1 MKVYFCGSQSCG
13 KTTLA
18 RYVSKQYKL
27 QFLPEVARQVLSER
41 ELDFASL
48 RTDLD
53 VVDDY
58 QSTIFFRQIEA
69 ENKHKDFVSDRSF
82 DNLAY
87 VANHSRI
94 LSKLIHSPE
103 LKIYI
108 DKLKQS
114 DVRIFFVRP
123 NKATLKQDGVRE
135 NLIWEGVI
143 AIDAMVKFLL
153 EMFDLKYF
161 EINTDN
167 MQERIKLID
176 SILGI
181 K

>member
-1 MKVYFCGSQSCG
+1 MKVYFAGSASVG

-18 RYVSKQYKL
+18 RYVSNKYKL
-27 QFLPEVARQVLSER
+27 PLLPEVARQILSER
-41 ELDFASL
+41 ELDFSSL
-48 RTDLD
+48 RTNLD

-58 QSTIFFRQIEA
+58 QKSIFYRQFEIEKGI
-69 ENKHKDFVSDRSF
+69 ENFVSDRSF

-94 LSKLIHSPE
+94 LSNLIFVPE
-103 LKIYI
+103 LKEYI
-108 DKLKQS
+108 EKLKQP

-123 NKATLKQDGVRE
+123 SKSTLKQDGVRE
-135 NLIWEGVI
+135 NLVWENVI

-161 EINTDN
+161 QINTDN
-167 MQERIKLID
+167 MQERVKLID
-176 SILGI
+176 SILEI